1 MEVSQGGRLQLKK
14 MPENITD
21 YVSIILSYIFHPI
34 LLIIWTTLYLLYGN
48 PLIFIGFNPEGK
60 MLVLLRVIG
69 TAVFLPFMTVILL
82 KGLGFINSIRLE
94 TQRER
99 IIPYVACIT
108 FFFWSYYVSKKLDD
122 PFEMRAF
129 FLALF
134 LTASISLIINNYVKI
149 SMHAIGFG
157 GSNAL
162 LVLMLFSDRLND
174 GFILMLSFFLA
185 GLVSA
190 ARIRRLH
197 HHPYEIYLGYF
208 TGVSIQL
215 FSWWFLL

>member
-1 MEVSQGGRLQLKK
+1 MEVSQGGRLHIKNA
-14 MPENITD
+14 PYNITD
-21 YVSIILSYIFHPI
+21 YVSILLSYIFHPI
-34 LLIIWTTLYLLYGN
+34 CLILWTTLYLLYLN
-48 PLIFIGFNPEGK
+48 PLIFIGADSEEK

-69 TAVFLPFMTVILL
+69 TSVFLPFMTVILL

-94 TQRER
+94 NQKER

-108 FFFWSYYVSKKLDD
+108 FFFWSYYVSKKLGD

-134 LTASISLIINNYVKI
+134 LTASLSLIINNYIKI
-149 SMHAIGFG
+149 SMHAIAFG
-157 GSNAL
+157 GVNAL
-162 LVLMLFSDRLND
+162 FVLMLFNERLND
-174 GFILMLSFFLA
+174 GFILILSFLFA
-185 GLVSA
+185 GLVCA

-197 HHPYEIYLGYF
+197 HHPLEIYLGYF
-208 TGVSIQL
+208 TGVMIQL